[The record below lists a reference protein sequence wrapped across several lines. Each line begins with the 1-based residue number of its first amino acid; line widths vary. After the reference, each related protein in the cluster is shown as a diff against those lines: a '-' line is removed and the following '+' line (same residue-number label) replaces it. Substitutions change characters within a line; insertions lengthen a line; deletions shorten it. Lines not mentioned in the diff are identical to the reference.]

1 MSAKLEKLQDQVDFN
16 EKQRSDLRERLL
28 KSEDANKELINFI
41 KNLQSQND
49 KEMSS
54 IRQFMQQKLS
64 EENVTSA
71 KNNEKSSVLFNEL
84 VRLGKENERYAS
96 RVEDL
101 K

>member
-1 MSAKLEKLQDQVDFN
+1 
-16 EKQRSDLRERLL
+16 
-28 KSEDANKELINFI
+28 
-41 KNLQSQND
+41 
-49 KEMSS
+49 MSS